1 MNITSK
7 KIIVDTNI
15 LTDLK
20 NAGILDK
27 FVKLNN
33 IYLCDMVKNKEINEK
48 TGDINLINKIK
59 VMSATSQELLLALNI
74 SEKERRLSICDCLNY
89 VIAKDNNCILATGDN
104 KLKVFATSNG
114 VQVIRTL
121 KIIKLLSQN
130 NILSND
136 ETIMAC
142 ENLINNKN
150 TRIPLSDIED
160 LITELKRDLVTV

>member
-33 IYLCDMVKNKEINEK
+33 IYLCDIVKNKEINDK
-48 TGDINLINKIK
+48 TGNIKLIHKIK

-74 SEKERRLSICDCLNY
+74 SKKR
-89 VIAKDNNCILATGDN
+89 K
-104 KLKVFATSNG
+104 
-114 VQVIRTL
+114 
-121 KIIKLLSQN
+121 KIIYMWLS
-130 NILSND
+130 
-136 ETIMAC
+136 
-142 ENLINNKN
+142 
-150 TRIPLSDIED
+150 
-160 LITELKRDLVTV
+160 